1 MSFLRDLFNTEGFP
15 PRWHCGDWSSG
26 HGWLHIISDTLI
38 FGAYLAIPVSLG
50 YFALQKR
57 NEIPFTRIVWL
68 FVAFI
73 LSCGATH
80 LVDATLFW
88 KPWYRF
94 SGSMKL
100 VTAVVSWV
108 TVFSMIRIAPK
119 ALRLPGL
126 EKMNRELEAQISAN
140 ERTSRKLEAKN
151 EELSRFAAVVS
162 HDLKSPLSSAVLFS
176 ALAREANEKGDL
188 EGSGKL
194 LKQLDEILM
203 RSARLVE
210 DVHNYASSENVSL
223 PQAEIS
229 LGIVMEEVCQTLAQ
243 SIQESGAK
251 FEIEPNLPEVFGN
264 EGALVR
270 IFSNLVQNAIKYRS
284 EDRPIVIQIS
294 LDSEGSDDSKVVISV
309 RDNGSGIEEENLGR
323 IFDPF
328 VRACDSEKTA
338 GSGLGL
344 SVCTRLLGRM
354 GGTICVESNVGE
366 GTEFK
371 IRLNRPSA

>member
-1 MSFLRDLFNTEGFP
+1 MSFLRELFNTEDFP
-15 PRWHCGDWSSG
+15 ARWNCGNWSSG
-26 HGWLHIISDTLI
+26 HGWLHIASDSLI

-50 YFALQKR
+50 YFVLQKG
-57 NEIPFTRIVWL
+57 NEIPFTRLVWL

-80 LVDATLFW
+80 LVEATLFW

-94 SGSMKL
+94 SGVMKFM
-100 VTAVVSWV
+100 TAVVSWV
-108 TVFSMIRIAPK
+108 TVVSMIRIAPK

-126 EKMNRELEAQISAN
+126 EKVNRQLEDQISAN
-140 ERTSRKLEAKN
+140 ERTSRKLKAKN

-162 HDLKSPLSSAVLFS
+162 HDLKTPLSSAVLFS

-188 EGSGKL
+188 ENSGKL
-194 LKQLDEILM
+194 LKQLDEIVM

-210 DVHNYASSENVSL
+210 DVHHYASSENISL
-223 PQAEIS
+223 PQTEVS
-229 LGIVMEEVCQTLAQ
+229 LARVMEEVCQSLAQ
-243 SIQESGAK
+243 PIHESSA
-251 FEIEPNLPEVFGN
+251 EIEIDPKLPPVFGN

-284 EDRPIVIQIS
+284 EERPVVVRIGVVS
-294 LDSEGSDDSKVVISV
+294 AGGDDSTIILSV
-309 RDNGSGIEEENLGR
+309 RDNGAGIGEEDLGR
-323 IFDPF
+323 IFEPF

-344 SVCTRLLGRM
+344 SVCARLLARM
-354 GGTICVESNVGE
+354 DGSIDVDSKLGA
-366 GTEFK
+366 GTEFR
-371 IRLNRPSA
+371 IRLNRPTA